1 MLSVPSVEDEEEEDD
16 EDEKKKSKDK
26 ESKVRIIPRKTK
38 MTPMTVGIVK
48 NFQLMENPRF
58 INTSTIYLIPIGSM
72 GLI

>member
-26 ESKVRIIPRKTK
+26 ESKVRIIPPKTK

-58 INTSTIYLIPIGSM
+58 INTYLIPIGSM